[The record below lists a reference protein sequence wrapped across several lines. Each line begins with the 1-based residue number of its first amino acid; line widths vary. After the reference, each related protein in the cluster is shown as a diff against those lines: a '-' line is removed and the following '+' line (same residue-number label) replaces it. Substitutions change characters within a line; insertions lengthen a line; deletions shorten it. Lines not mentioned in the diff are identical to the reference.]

1 MVPDE
6 NDALPVEGD
15 ELTDDATLDEAAAHE
30 FLTAVLDNESQQRLW
45 IKAITPILQ
54 LRTHELDP
62 SGRVRFAFDLMQ
74 IAACERVARILR
86 SDLKI
91 DQD

>member
-1 MVPDE
+1 MVPDAS
-6 NDALPVEGD
+6 DSLPVDRD
-15 ELTDDATLDEAAAHE
+15 ETGDDATLDEVAAQE
-30 FLTAVLDNESQQRLW
+30 FLSAVLDNESQRRLW
-45 IKAITPILQ
+45 LKAITPILQ
-54 LRTHELDP
+54 LHPNEMDH
-62 SGRVRFAFDLMQ
+62 SGRVRFAFDLLR